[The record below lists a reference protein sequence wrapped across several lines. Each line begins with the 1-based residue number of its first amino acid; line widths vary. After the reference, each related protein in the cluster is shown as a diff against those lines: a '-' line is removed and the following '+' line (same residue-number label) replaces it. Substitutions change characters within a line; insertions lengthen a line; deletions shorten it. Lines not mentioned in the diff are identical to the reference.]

1 MSDTVRPD
9 EVIPPRTGGPTG
21 SGLAFGLQ
29 FKGLVI
35 DAVRLLPNLVKLVT
49 RLMKDPRVPRRS
61 KLMVGGLV
69 AYLVSPIDLVP
80 DVIPGVGKVD
90 DLLVSVFVI
99 NHLIDRAGEGVVLE
113 HWDGPYDLLDLV
125 RTVLDATG
133 QLVPPPLRR
142 WMERFSG

>member
-1 MSDTVRPD
+1 MSDSVRPD
-9 EVIPPRTGGPTG
+9 EVIPPNGGSRVG
-21 SGLAFGLQ
+21 GAGVQLRSLALDVVQ
-29 FKGLVI
+29 LV
-35 DAVRLLPNLVKLVT
+35 PNLVKLLT

-61 KLMVGGLV
+61 KLMIGGLV

-80 DVIPGVGKVD
+80 DFLPGVGRVD
-90 DLLVSVFVI
+90 DVLIAVFVI
-99 NHLIDRAGEGVVLE
+99 NHLIDRAGEDVVLE

-142 WMERFSG
+142 WMERLSG